1 MKISR
6 DRVSAFLLLVLSFA
20 YFMAAREIEL
30 YPGSEDE
37 LINART
43 FPRFIG
49 ASAMAFSL
57 LIVVLPSGG
66 GDTRV
71 DWRQFDWIRTAL
83 LCGLMVLYGLT
94 IKTLGFFLST
104 SLFLAAGFLVLGERR
119 IWALF
124 LGAVPIAA
132 GFEWLL
138 DGMLGIYIEDPL
150 LVWLGIK

>member
-6 DRVSAFLLLVLSFA
+6 DRVSALLFLVLSFA
-20 YFMAAREIEL
+20 YFMAAREVEL
-30 YPGSEDE
+30 YPGDEDE

-49 ASAMAFSL
+49 VSAMAFSL
-57 LIVVLPSGG
+57 LIAVLPSRGS
-66 GDTRV
+66 DARI

-119 IWALF
+119 IWVLF

-132 GFEWLL
+132 GFEWIL
-138 DGMLGIYIEDPL
+138 DGFLGIYIEDPF